1 MAELWYPILITL
13 LTGYMLGNLNGAVLI
28 SAIFAKEDVRTHGS
42 GNAGLTNYI
51 RNYGAGTGLLVI
63 VIDGAKAIVACL
75 VGKLIFADVDPML
88 GGTLGGLGVMLGH
101 TFPAMLAFRGGKGI
115 LSGFC
120 VAMTL
125 DWRIGLMILG
135 FFLVFYLTT
144 QFVSLGSVMG
154 AAGFAIAF
162 PIFYY
167 SNLPVALIGLFMG
180 ALAVFMHRG
189 NIVRLVKGQERKTNL
204 FARKKAK
211 E

>member
-1 MAELWYPILITL
+1 MAELWYPILVTL
-13 LTGYMLGNLNGAVLI
+13 LAGYMLGNLNGAVMI
-28 SAIFAKEDVRTHGS
+28 SAIFAKEDVRKHGS

-51 RNYGAGTGLLVI
+51 RNYGAGTGILVI
-63 VIDGAKAIVACL
+63 AIDGAKAIVACL
-75 VGKLIFADVDPML
+75 VGKLIFAEIDPML

-101 TFPAMLAFRGGKGI
+101 TFPAMLGFKGGKGI

-154 AAGFAIAF
+154 AIGFSIAF
-162 PIFYY
+162 PIFYFD
-167 SNLPVALIGLFMG
+167 NLPVALIGAFMG

-204 FARKKAK
+204 FARSKKQ
-211 E
+211 